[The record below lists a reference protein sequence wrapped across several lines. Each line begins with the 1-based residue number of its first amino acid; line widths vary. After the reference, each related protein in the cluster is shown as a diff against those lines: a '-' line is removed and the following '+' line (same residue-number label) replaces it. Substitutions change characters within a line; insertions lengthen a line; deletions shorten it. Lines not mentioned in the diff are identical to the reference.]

1 MKTVILDGATLGD
14 GLDFSCFDKYGS
26 TVVYDMTPADLV
38 KERIEDADIVIVN
51 KIKLNESNLIFAKK
65 LKLICVFATGYDNI
79 DIDYC
84 KTAGIAAT
92 NVVGYSTYSVAQ
104 LTVTMALNLVS
115 HIPEYTRYVESGR
128 YTKSGVQNY
137 LTPVYHELYGKT
149 WGIVGLGNIGKQ
161 VAKCAQALGCN
172 VLAYKR
178 TPITEYN
185 CTDIDTLCRES
196 DIISIHTPLNEQT
209 KNLINKDRIAMMKEN
224 AIVINVAR
232 GAVADEEALTD
243 AIINGQIGGIGI
255 DVYSSEPFPQEH
267 PFTKIASYDNVCLTP
282 HMAWGAY
289 EARVRCLNEII
300 LNIDSFIQSGTR
312 NRIDK

>member
-26 TVVYDMTPADLV
+26 TVVYDMTTAELI

-51 KIKLNESNLIFAKK
+51 KIKLNESNLIYANK

-79 DIDYC
+79 DVEYC
-84 KTAGIAAT
+84 KKAGIAVT

-104 LTVTMALNLVS
+104 LTMTMALNLVS
-115 HIPEYTRYVESGR
+115 HLPEYTRYVETGK
-128 YTKSGVQNY
+128 YTQSGVQNY
-137 LTPVYHELYGKT
+137 LNPVYHELYGKT

-161 VAKCAQALGCN
+161 VAKCAEALGCK
-172 VLAYKR
+172 VIAHKR
-178 TPITEYN
+178 TPVSEYT
-185 CTDIDTLCRES
+185 CTDIDTLCKES
-196 DIISIHTPLNEQT
+196 DIISIHTPLNDET
-209 KNLINKDRIAMMKEN
+209 RNLINKDRIAMMKKN

-232 GAVADEEALTD
+232 GAVTDEDALAQ
-243 AIINGQIGGIGI
+243 AIINKQIGGIGV
-255 DVYSSEPFPQEH
+255 DVYSTEPLPEEH
-267 PFTKIASYDNVCLTP
+267 PFTKIVAYDNVCLTP

-300 LNIDSFIQSGTR
+300 LNIDSFIKNGTR
-312 NRIDK
+312 NRVDK